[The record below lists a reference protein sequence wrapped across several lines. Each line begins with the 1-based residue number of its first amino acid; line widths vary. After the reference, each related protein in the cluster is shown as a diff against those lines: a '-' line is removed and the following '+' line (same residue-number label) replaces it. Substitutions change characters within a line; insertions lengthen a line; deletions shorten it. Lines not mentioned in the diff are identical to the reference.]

1 MKQLLQGICI
11 AGALLLAAPSTSP
24 VTAQDLP
31 APGAA
36 VRTGAVLT
44 IDSERM
50 FLNSAFGM
58 RVAREIEARGNVL
71 ALENRQIEAS
81 LAEAE
86 QELTNMRPTMTP
98 EQFRP
103 LADRFDAR
111 VQETRQA
118 QAAKSRALNALLDQ
132 EREVFLGAAGPVLE
146 ELMLQSGASVVMERR
161 TVFISINSSDIT
173 AAAIARLNA
182 TLGEGTSVAP
192 VAPAPAAQDPDTQ
205 APDAQAP
212 ENPD

>member
-1 MKQLLQGICI
+1 M
-11 AGALLLAAPSTSP
+11 AGALLVAAPALSQERP
-24 VTAQDLP
+24 AVGPGLP
-31 APGAA
+31 IGS
-36 VRTGAVLT
+36 VLT

-50 FLNSAFGM
+50 FLNSDFGQ
-58 RVAREIEARGNVL
+58 RVAREIEARGTVL
-71 ALENRQIEAS
+71 AAENRQIEAS

-86 QELTNMRPTMTP
+86 QELTDLRATLSP

-103 LADRFDAR
+103 LADGFDTR

-146 ELMLQSGASVVMERR
+146 ELMIQTGASVVMERR
-161 TVFISINSSDIT
+161 AVFISANSSDIT

-182 TLGEGTSVAP
+182 TLGEGSSIAPTGGSLAP
-192 VAPAPAAQDPDTQ
+192 VDGVPQNPVPDNSAPQDPD
-205 APDAQAP
+205 PSD
-212 ENPD
+212 